1 MEAVGCCCSQKEER
15 RGEVEFFVF
24 SERPESFLKQIKTSF
39 DEKIKTRH
47 SFFYLHAKK
56 QARLAL
62 SLWPLPSL
70 RRHRTMSSLTDV
82 ERAAKA
88 ERKAARKAAKKAA
101 VAAAALASAE
111 PAASL
116 KDDDSKKKEK
126 KRPAEEASDGATADD
141 KAARKRLKKA
151 AKKAAKE
158 AAELKNGGDEEH
170 GKEKSKSKKNKS
182 ELKPPSTPPSAG
194 APAVA
199 SASTS
204 TPTSARPRPA
214 VGDAKA
220 AASGPPLVTDLYSE
234 HAAVRAT
241 PDDAVAAWRAERGIK
256 VTPPGGSG
264 SSQSASS
271 WKPCTE
277 FAHAG
282 FSATLLRSCA
292 DFVTPSPIQAQCW
305 PLLLSGCDLV
315 GIASTGSGKTLAF
328 GLPLLAHAAAN
339 GAGRKSGSA
348 AASHARA
355 ASPRGLVLAPTR
367 ELAVQI
373 AGVLSDAGRPA
384 GLGVALCYGGVPKGP
399 QVAELQGRG
408 GNLGPAAVVVGTPGR
423 LQDLCGAADG
433 GQSHHHHA
441 PALLL
446 SSTSFLVLDEAD
458 RMLDL
463 GFEPHVR
470 AIAAATR
477 ADRQTAM
484 FSATWPSAVRSL
496 AADFLAPG
504 PARVVV
510 GSADLAASHSVEQRV
525 EVLEPRARDSRLDP
539 VLRSLVGR
547 PGSGERAIV
556 FVLYKK
562 EAPRVESL
570 LARNGWKAGAVHGDA
585 PQAAR
590 SAAVDAFRAGR
601 TQVLVATD
609 VAARGLDIPDVA
621 AVINYSF
628 PLTTEDYVHRI
639 GRTGRAG
646 KTGRAHTFF
655 SGATDRARAGEL
667 VNVLREAGRE
677 VPADLLKFGTTV
689 KKKESKL
696 YGAHFHDIGE
706 GAPKATKVTFDSDD
720 E

>member
-1 MEAVGCCCSQKEER
+1 
-15 RGEVEFFVF
+15 
-24 SERPESFLKQIKTSF
+24 
-39 DEKIKTRH
+39 
-47 SFFYLHAKK
+47 
-56 QARLAL
+56 
-62 SLWPLPSL
+62 
-70 RRHRTMSSLTDV
+70 MSSLT
-82 ERAAKA
+82 ELSAKA
-88 ERKAARKAAKKAA
+88 DRKAARKAAKKAA
-101 VAAAALASAE
+101 TAALASAT
-111 PAASL
+111 PAAASL
-116 KDDDSKKKEK
+116 KDGASDSKEKK
-126 KRPAEEASDGATADD
+126 KRPAEEEASDGAADDD
-141 KAARKRLKKA
+141 KAERKRLKKA
-151 AKKAAKE
+151 ARKAARE
-158 AAELKNGGDEEH
+158 AEENQEEEEKKKSDDKKKN
-170 GKEKSKSKKNKS
+170 KKSKSD
-182 ELKPPSTPPSAG
+182 LKPPSTPPG
-194 APAVA
+194 AVTGAVA
-199 SASTS
+199 AAASTS
-204 TPTSARPRPA
+204 SASRPRPV

-220 AASGPPLVTDLYSE
+220 ASSGPTLVTDLYSE
-234 HAAVRAT
+234 HAAVKST
-241 PDDAVAAWRAERGIK
+241 SDEAVAAWRLERGIK
-256 VTPPGGSG
+256 VTPPGGALASG
-264 SSQSASS
+264 RS
-271 WKPCTE
+271 WKPCAE

-339 GAGRKSGSA
+339 GAGAA
-348 AASHARA
+348 AASGHRNARA

-373 AGVLSDAGRPA
+373 AGVLADAGRPA

-399 QVAELQGRG
+399 QVAQLQGRG
-408 GNLGPAAVVVGTPGR
+408 GDGLGPAAVVVGTPGR
-423 LQDLCGAADG
+423 LQDLCGASDG
-433 GQSHHHHA
+433 PGANPHP

-446 SSTSFLVLDEAD
+446 SSCSFLVLDEAD

-496 AADFLAPG
+496 AADFLSPS

-525 EVLEPRARDSRLDP
+525 EVLEPWARDSRIDP

-570 LARNGWKAGAVHGDA
+570 LSRNGWKAAAVHGDA

-646 KTGRAHTFF
+646 KTGKAHTFF
-655 SGATDRARAGEL
+655 SGATDRGRAGEL
-667 VNVLREAGRE
+667 VNVLREAGQE
-677 VPADLLKFGTTV
+677 VPAELLKFGTTV

>member
-1 MEAVGCCCSQKEER
+1 
-15 RGEVEFFVF
+15 
-24 SERPESFLKQIKTSF
+24 
-39 DEKIKTRH
+39 
-47 SFFYLHAKK
+47 
-56 QARLAL
+56 
-62 SLWPLPSL
+62 
-70 RRHRTMSSLTDV
+70 MSSLTDA
-82 ERAAKA
+82 ERVAKA
-88 ERKAARKAAKKAA
+88 ERKAAREAAKKAA
-101 VAAAALASAE
+101 AAAALASAA

-116 KDDDSKKKEK
+116 KDDDSKKKSK
-126 KRPAEEASDGATADD
+126 KRPAEEASNGAADND
-141 KAARKRLKKA
+141 KAERKSLKKA

-158 AAELKNGGDEEH
+158 QLKGGE
-170 GKEKSKSKKNKS
+170 KKSEKSKS

-194 APAVA
+194 GGIAAAVA
-199 SASTS
+199 ATASTS
-204 TPTSARPRPA
+204 SYSRPRPA

-220 AASGPPLVTDLYSE
+220 AASGSALVTNLYSE
-234 HAAVRAT
+234 HAAVKAALEE
-241 PDDAVAAWRAERGIK
+241 AVAAWRAERGIK
-256 VTPPGGSG
+256 VTPPGGGGGGGG
-264 SSQSASS
+264 SKSSSCS

-282 FSATLLRSCA
+282 FPATLLRACS
-292 DFVTPSPIQAQCW
+292 DFVNPSPIQAQCW

-339 GAGRKSGSA
+339 GAG
-348 AASHARA
+348 ASSSSSNPYRNARA

-373 AGVLSDAGRPA
+373 AGVLADAGRPT

-399 QVAELQGRG
+399 QVAQLQGRNG
-408 GNLGPAAVVVGTPGR
+408 DGLGPAAVVVGTPGR
-423 LQDLCGAADG
+423 LQDLCGTAD
-433 GQSHHHHA
+433 SSNNNPHP

-496 AADFLAPG
+496 AADFLAPS

-525 EVLEPRARDSRLDP
+525 EVLEPRARDSRIDP

-570 LARNGWKAGAVHGDA
+570 LSRNGWRAAAVHGDA
-585 PQAAR
+585 PQSAR

-646 KTGRAHTFF
+646 KTGKAHTFF
-655 SGATDRARAGEL
+655 SGATDRGRAGEL
-667 VNVLREAGRE
+667 VNVLREAGQE
-677 VPADLLKFGTTV
+677 VPAELLKFGTTV

>member
-1 MEAVGCCCSQKEER
+1 M
-15 RGEVEFFVF
+15 
-24 SERPESFLKQIKTSF
+24 
-39 DEKIKTRH
+39 
-47 SFFYLHAKK
+47 
-56 QARLAL
+56 
-62 SLWPLPSL
+62 
-70 RRHRTMSSLTDV
+70 
-82 ERAAKA
+82 
-88 ERKAARKAAKKAA
+88 
-101 VAAAALASAE
+101 
-111 PAASL
+111 
-116 KDDDSKKKEK
+116 
-126 KRPAEEASDGATADD
+126 
-141 KAARKRLKKA
+141 
-151 AKKAAKE
+151 
-158 AAELKNGGDEEH
+158 
-170 GKEKSKSKKNKS
+170 
-182 ELKPPSTPPSAG
+182 
-194 APAVA
+194 
-199 SASTS
+199 
-204 TPTSARPRPA
+204 
-214 VGDAKA
+214 
-220 AASGPPLVTDLYSE
+220 
-234 HAAVRAT
+234 
-241 PDDAVAAWRAERGIK
+241 
-256 VTPPGGSG
+256 
-264 SSQSASS
+264 
-271 WKPCTE
+271 
-277 FAHAG
+277 
-282 FSATLLRSCA
+282 
-292 DFVTPSPIQAQCW
+292 
-305 PLLLSGCDLV
+305 
-315 GIASTGSGKTLAF
+315 
-328 GLPLLAHAAAN
+328 
-339 GAGRKSGSA
+339 
-348 AASHARA
+348 
-355 ASPRGLVLAPTR
+355 
-367 ELAVQI
+367 QI
-373 AGVLSDAGRPA
+373 AGVLADAGRPA

-399 QVAELQGRG
+399 QVAQLQGRG
-408 GNLGPAAVVVGTPGR
+408 GDGLGPAAVVVGTPGR
-423 LQDLCGAADG
+423 LQDLCGASDG
-433 GQSHHHHA
+433 PGANPHP

-446 SSTSFLVLDEAD
+446 SSCSFLVLDEAD

-496 AADFLAPG
+496 AADFLSPS

-525 EVLEPRARDSRLDP
+525 EVLEPRARDSRIDP

-570 LARNGWKAGAVHGDA
+570 LSRNGWKAAAVHGDA

-646 KTGRAHTFF
+646 KTGKAHTFF
-655 SGATDRARAGEL
+655 SGATDRGRAGEL
-667 VNVLREAGRE
+667 VNVLREAGQE
-677 VPADLLKFGTTV
+677 VPAELLKFGTTV
-689 KKKESKL
+689 KRKESKL